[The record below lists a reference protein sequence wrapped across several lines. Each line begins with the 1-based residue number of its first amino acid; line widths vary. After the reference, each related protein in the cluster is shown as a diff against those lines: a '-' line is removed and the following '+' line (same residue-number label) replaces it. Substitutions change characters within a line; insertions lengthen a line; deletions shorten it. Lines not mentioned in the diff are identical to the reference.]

1 MSGLDVRWEP
11 LDLPLRDPFG
21 ISRRT
26 TTVAR
31 NVLVRIVADGL
42 EGLGECAPNAY
53 YGESQESV
61 LAWLPRLAGAL
72 PEDPGAIRAAT
83 VALEHAAHGNPAARA
98 GLELALWDLLGK
110 RHGAPVWRLW
120 GLSPS
125 PPASSFTIGID
136 TPERMGEKARGAREF
151 PLLKVKVGTP
161 NDAANLTAVREA
173 RPDARIRVDANGA
186 WSAKE
191 ALAALAELERFG
203 LELVEQPVAAT
214 DPEGLAIVA
223 RGTRLPV
230 YADEGCVTAADVPRV
245 AGRCDGVVVKLQKCG
260 GLLPALAQIHTARA
274 HGLKVMLGCM
284 VESGLG
290 ISAAPQLAPLCH
302 TLDLDGNLLLAA
314 DPYDG
319 AAARQGHLELPSGPG
334 LGATRRERGPH
345 PRPLSEL

>member
-1 MSGLDVRWEP
+1 MRRPGVRWES

-31 NVLVRIVADGL
+31 NVLVRITWQGS

-61 LAWLPRLAGAL
+61 LAWLPRLAEAL
-72 PEDPGAIRAAT
+72 PDDPGAIRAAT

-110 RHGAPVWRLW
+110 RLGAPIWQLW
-120 GLSPS
+120 GFADAV
-125 PPASSFTIGID
+125 PPSSFTIGID
-136 TPERMGEKARGAREF
+136 TPERMADKAAAAEEF

-161 NDAANLTAVREA
+161 NDAANLAAIRAA
-173 RPDARIRVDANGA
+173 RPDARIQVDANGA
-186 WSAKE
+186 WSAKQ
-191 ALAALAELERFG
+191 ALAALAELEQFG
-203 LELVEQPVAAT
+203 LELIEQPVAAS
-214 DPEGLAIVA
+214 DPEGLAIVT

-230 YADEGCVTAADVPRV
+230 YADEGCVTAADVLRV

-260 GLLPALAQIHTARA
+260 GLLPALQQIHAARA

-290 ISAAPQLAPLCH
+290 ISAAAQLAPLCD
-302 TLDLDGNLLLAA
+302 TLDLDGNLLLAT
-314 DPYDG
+314 DPFDG
-319 AAARQGHLELPSGPG
+319 AAAHRGQLALPLGPG
-334 LGATRRERGPH
+334 LGAT
-345 PRPLSEL
+345 PRD